1 MAIFSPLNGL
11 TTSRVSRPAIH
22 SLFTKFLKVFIA
34 FLLYGSSNALGRC
47 VRNWSK
53 LAAKWVGLAFLL
65 LLMWLS
71 VNADVQNEDNAG
83 FRFAR
88 LQYPGGIPDYIKN
101 WYTDYPA
108 MNKHLTTLLG
118 RLTGI
123 DVAPPFLIEPSS
135 HAIFDY

>member
-1 MAIFSPLNGL
+1 M
-11 TTSRVSRPAIH
+11 
-22 SLFTKFLKVFIA
+22 
-34 FLLYGSSNALGRC
+34 
-47 VRNWSK
+47 RNWSK

-88 LQYPGGIPDYIKN
+88 LQYPGGVPDYIKN

-108 MNKHLTTLLG
+108 MDSHTARYVGHHT
-118 RLTGI
+118 RI
-123 DVAPPFLIEPSS
+123 DVGSPTLVKRSS
-135 HAIFDY
+135 PNR